1 VSKPKSSPNRLLQFL
16 RVLGPGLITGA
27 SDDDP
32 SGIGTYAQAGARFG
46 FSTLWLLLLTTPL
59 AISVQYIC
67 AKVAL
72 VSGEGLAAT
81 LHKRF
86 SRRILVPAVLAL
98 LVANT
103 INAGV
108 DIGAIA
114 AGLNLLVPLPAT
126 LFVVPVAVLI
136 LVLLI
141 AGSYA
146 LIERIFKWLTLVLL
160 AYVASAFFARPDF
173 GAVVVN
179 TFVPVVKL
187 DNGYLLMLVAILG
200 TTISPYLF
208 FFQSQDE
215 VESEKNE
222 GRKTVKQRRGVSRKK
237 LGEAGLDVGFG
248 IVLSNVVSYF
258 IILASGATLHAAG
271 KTNIGSAADA
281 AKALQ
286 PLAGDAAT
294 ILFAIGIVGS
304 GFLAVPILVASG
316 SYAVAELFG
325 WRRGLDEKPERAR
338 SFYLVIAL
346 STLAGMLIN
355 FLGINPIDA
364 LFWTAVLN
372 GFLAPPLLVLI
383 MLIANDS
390 AVMGARTNNRWT
402 NLLGWATAFLMG
414 GAAVAWVVLS
424 LSGG

>member
-1 VSKPKSSPNRLLQFL
+1 VTTSKPTSNRLVQFM
-16 RVLGPGLITGA
+16 RILGPGLITGA

-32 SGIGTYAQAGARFG
+32 SGIGTYAQAGAKFG

-59 AISVQYIC
+59 AIAVQYIC

-81 LHKRF
+81 LNHRF
-86 SRRILVPAVLAL
+86 SRRILVPAVVAL
-98 LVANT
+98 IIANT

-114 AGLNLLVPLPAT
+114 AGLNLLVPLPSV
-126 LFVVPVAVLI
+126 LYVVPIALLI

-141 AGSYA
+141 AGDYK

-160 AYVASAFFARPDF
+160 AYVASALFAKPDF
-173 GAVVVN
+173 GKVLIN
-179 TFVPVVKL
+179 TFVPVLKP
-187 DNGYLLMLVAILG
+187 DPSYLVMLVAILG

-215 VESEKNE
+215 IEAEKSE
-222 GRKTVKQRRGVSRKK
+222 GQKTVRQRQGATRRELK
-237 LGEAGLDVGFG
+237 LAGLDVGFG

-258 IILASGATLHAAG
+258 IVLASGATLNAAG
-271 KTNIGSAADA
+271 KTDIGSATDA

-286 PLAGDAAT
+286 PIAGDAAT
-294 ILFAIGIVGS
+294 VLFAIGIVGS
-304 GFLAVPILVASG
+304 GFLAVPILLASG
-316 SYAVAELFG
+316 SYAIAELFG
-325 WRRGLDEKPERAR
+325 WRRGLDEKPSQAR
-338 SFYLVIAL
+338 SFYIVIVA

-383 MLIANDS
+383 MLIANDR
-390 AVMGARTNNRWT
+390 AVMGKRANGRLA
-402 NLLGWATAFLMG
+402 NLLGWATALVMG
-414 GAAVAWVVLS
+414 GAAVAWVVLT
-424 LSGG
+424 LSGA